1 MICIR
6 SIIHE
11 DYRYVAMNLYDIEI
25 YNAAVIF
32 IIIASRNKLS
42 EFPMLVCIK
51 MIDMYARRKIQ
62 IIRITLMHAT
72 INSQL
77 INHYYDE

>member
-32 IIIASRNKLS
+32 IIIGST
-42 EFPMLVCIK
+42 M
-51 MIDMYARRKIQ
+51 MIVQQK
-62 IIRITLMHAT
+62 
-72 INSQL
+72 
-77 INHYYDE
+77 